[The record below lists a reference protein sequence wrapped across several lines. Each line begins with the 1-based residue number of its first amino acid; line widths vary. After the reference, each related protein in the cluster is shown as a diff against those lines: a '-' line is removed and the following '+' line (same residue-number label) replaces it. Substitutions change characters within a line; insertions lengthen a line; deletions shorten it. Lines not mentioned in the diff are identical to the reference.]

1 MWSNDYKRSS
11 NSNSS
16 PNTLCTTKITNLV
29 GPRKKWLFA
38 FAILNSLRTT
48 SSNQFGLLTKLPHFR
63 NAKKMVCVFKYSET
77 ARIAFFWNNSAY
89 TVSNVSL
96 IISDQAS
103 FPIILIS
110 YAWYFFMSINYLFNR
125 ELLESLM
132 VTQAFWKLKYK
143 MIAFFHFFSG
153 VNNSVI
159 LASMFLH

>member
-1 MWSNDYKRSS
+1 M
-11 NSNSS
+11 
-16 PNTLCTTKITNLV
+16 CTTKITNLV

-48 SSNQFGLLTKLPHFR
+48 SSNQFGLLTLPPFR

-143 MIAFFHFFSG
+143 MIAFFHFF
-153 VNNSVI
+153 
-159 LASMFLH
+159 FRC